1 MAEGIGLGIAAD
13 VANIG
18 TGVGGFLYN
27 VFNRGYLARRED
39 TAVQRRT
46 ADLKAAGINPL
57 LAAGQAASSAA
68 PTPVQG
74 TKLTPQMLAMKG
86 QSLQNEAQT
95 IENEVN
101 RITADERTW
110 AATYNT
116 LAADYAQQ
124 YEYRKLKDFENQQE
138 VMKSY
143 GLPAGMAGTRAAE
156 VMMHQRALATMDGPA
171 KAGYL
176 ALLAMIYGPGIAS
189 AIPGIK

>member
-1 MAEGIGLGIAAD
+1 MAGGVGLGIAAD

-27 VFNRGYLARRED
+27 VFNRRYLARRED

-57 LAAGQAASSAA
+57 LAAGSAASSAS
-68 PTPVQG
+68 PPPVQG
-74 TKLTPQMLAMKG
+74 TKISPQMLAMKA
-86 QSLQNEAQT
+86 QSLQNDNQELDNKLQSDTFSYVRQMVYDQANQQ
-95 IENEVN
+95 N
-101 RITADERTW
+101 A
-110 AATYNT
+110 AATLENNK
-116 LAADYAQQ
+116 LADYEQM
-124 YEYRKLKDFENQQE
+124 RDL
-138 VMKSY
+138 MKSY

-156 VMMHQRALATMDGPA
+156 VMMHQRALSTMEGPA

-189 AIPGIK
+189 SIPGIK